1 MALTYYTPFTIPAP
15 RLRKTEWGA
24 WIRPNSASCA
34 LPSQGNALPSQ
45 SSALPSQSS
54 TTPLTNTDP
63 PAKRRKN
70 RAKLHIYATTQHR
83 SGSFQDL
90 SIQWHKSHFGCMNH
104 FAHSYTTASNQQPLS
119 SSQPTVPHTA
129 NSKQKQTTVHS
140 PNTAASAHATKEW
153 PSGCKPPKNGP
164 EGATKGT
171 HDVSGHLHKLKHI
184 YLTGPYQGSSLKDQK
199 LTEAAPCSSSVQC
212 HTLGH

>member
-1 MALTYYTPFTIPAP
+1 MALTYYTPFTILAP

-24 WIRPNSASCA
+24 WIRPNIASRALPSLGNA

-45 SSALPSQSS
+45 SSAFPSQSS

-63 PAKRRKN
+63 PAKRREN

-104 FAHSYTTASNQQPLS
+104 FAHSYTTATNQQPLS
-119 SSQPTVPHTA
+119 SSQTYRASHC
-129 NSKQKQTTVHS
+129 QQQTKT
-140 PNTAASAHATKEW
+140 NY
-153 PSGCKPPKNGP
+153 C
-164 EGATKGT
+164 
-171 HDVSGHLHKLKHI
+171 
-184 YLTGPYQGSSLKDQK
+184 SL
-199 LTEAAPCSSSVQC
+199 A
-212 HTLGH
+212 